1 MMTDDRAT
9 PAERVPRPPVEAVP
23 PLVLHPR
30 GGVVIGA
37 LLVLTLGLMVPLVV
51 HLARV
56 PIG

>member
-1 MMTDDRAT
+1 MTDDRAT